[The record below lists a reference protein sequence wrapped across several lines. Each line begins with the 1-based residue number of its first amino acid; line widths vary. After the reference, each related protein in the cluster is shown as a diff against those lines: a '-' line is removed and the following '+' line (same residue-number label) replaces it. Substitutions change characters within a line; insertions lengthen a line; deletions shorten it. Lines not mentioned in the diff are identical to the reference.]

1 MGWRSRYHRGRV
13 SRLSICVDRSLI
25 PSPQNLEEHQ
35 ALQRHLPGPHHPGE
49 SHASSCHSRA
59 NTLPQTYI
67 DQNNPGPARVDNGSV
82 ILKNFKLEDWTGDIN
97 SYQPG
102 DGTCITDPCWYEQDL
117 PPFTGDQVLA
127 FSCAN
132 AGSCQGFET
141 KNINIFGQNG
151 KPSVNLCKNVDAAS
165 NPNLGFTCSGL

>member
-1 MGWRSRYHRGRV
+1 MTYPALITQV
-13 SRLSICVDRSLI
+13 SHT
-25 PSPQNLEEHQ
+25 Q
-35 ALQRHLPGPHHPGE
+35 HLVIHE
-49 SHASSCHSRA
+49 LTR
-59 NTLPQTYI
+59 TFPQTYI

-151 KPSVNLCKNVDAAS
+151 KQSVNLCKNVDAAS